1 MKRLPKLSTQRRRGS
16 GMGTFVDLCTKLG
29 MTDAEIVSAVMPAV
43 TDADRQSA
51 PPADPSRV
59 GIGEMSNDEIE
70 ALIAR
75 ATREPAT
82 YPTKEK

>member
-29 MTDAEIVSAVMPAV
+29 MTDAEIVS
-43 TDADRQSA
+43 
-51 PPADPSRV
+51 
-59 GIGEMSNDEIE
+59 IGEMSNDEIE

-75 ATREPAT
+75 ATWEPAT